1 MEVIPALNCLDFHE
15 IESRFAILKKIRPEG
30 GWVHLDVADGKFTY
44 NITWA
49 DPKKWGEVGY
59 GLKLEVHLMVEEP
72 ESQVPAWLEAGAK
85 RVIVHL
91 ETAANLEH
99 IAELC
104 AAKGAEFVISS
115 SPETFTERMRPLF
128 GKFSKFQVLAV
139 SPGLAGQKF
148 LPMVLEKVRF
158 IRRELPN
165 AWIELD
171 GGVNQETARQAKDA
185 GVDAV
190 VAATYIFNEKDPKTA
205 LAILEHI

>member
-1 MEVIPALNCLDFHE
+1 MEVIPALNCIDFHE
-15 IESRFAILKKIRPEG
+15 VEERFRILKSVRPEG

-44 NITWA
+44 NVTWA
-49 DPKKWGEVGY
+49 DPKKWAEVGY

-72 ESQVPAWLEAGAK
+72 EEAVPLWLEAGAK
-85 RVIVHL
+85 RIIVHL

-104 AAKGAEFVISS
+104 AAKNADFVISS

-128 GKFSKFQVLAV
+128 GKFTKFQVLAV

-158 IRRELPN
+158 IRKELPN

-171 GGVNQETARQAKDA
+171 GGVNMENARQAKEA

-190 VAATYIFNEKDPKTA
+190 VVASYIFGNENPKLA
-205 LAILEHI
+205 LSMLEHI

>member
-15 IESRFAILKKIRPEG
+15 VENRFAILKEIRPAG

-44 NITWA
+44 NKTWA
-49 DPKKWGEVGY
+49 DPQKWPSIGY

-72 ESQVPAWLEAGAK
+72 ESQVPLWLEAGAK

-91 ETAANLEH
+91 ETTADMQH
-99 IAELC
+99 IAALC
-104 AAKGAEFVISS
+104 AAKNAEFVISS
-115 SPETFTERMRPLF
+115 SPETFTERMRPLL
-128 GKFSKFQVLAV
+128 GPYTKFQVLAV

-148 LPMVLEKVRF
+148 LPMVLDKVRF
-158 IRRELPN
+158 IRRDLPN

-171 GGVNQETARQAKDA
+171 GGVNAETARLAKEA

-190 VAATYIFNEKDPKTA
+190 VVATYIFANENPKLA
-205 LAILEHI
+205 LSMLEHI